1 MGGSGALIKAAS
13 ELVVEKFE
21 LMLDCVAKVRDR
33 ISWLVKVSEILVL
46 CVEFALA
53 LVILDVDVSV
63 WVVASDDDVEFAS

>member
-1 MGGSGALIKAAS
+1 MGGSGALINAAS

-33 ISWLVKVSEILVL
+33 ISSLVKVSEILVL